1 MKFSTELHALA
12 TTRTDITE
20 FAHSE
25 GNNVMSWIGFKH
37 IMYLAEQGVLT
48 HFRNAGLGFR
58 RLFEEYGL
66 LIEVVANQGRILHAL
81 KLDEEVRIVVAPD
94 ARAASRLQF
103 DISMFVERAGK
114 PVKTYTGKVQVV
126 LHADRSLAMA
136 ALAEDLGALA
146 PYVTADGAPPAAAE
160 PAVRGDAVEAG
171 EATLHWTVTIPYFYC
186 HGNER
191 LKMAGYLRYMEEAD
205 ARFCQQQGIGVGKL
219 LQGRRWI
226 PAVPSARVRILA
238 PAFIDETLH
247 LEYRVREVVKT
258 LLYTCTMDAWV
269 ERDGGRVH
277 VATGEIV
284 HGYAEVLSRK
294 DWSMVNFSDDVLE
307 AIGA

>member
-1 MKFSTELHALA
+1 MKFSTELHTL
-12 TTRTDITE
+12 TTSVTELTE

-37 IMYLAEQGVLT
+37 IMYLAEQALLT
-48 HFRNAGLGFR
+48 HFRNADLGFR
-58 RLFEEYGL
+58 RLFEDYGL
-66 LIEVVANQGRILHAL
+66 LIEVVSNQGRILHAL
-81 KLDEEVRIVVAPD
+81 KLDEEVRITVKPD
-94 ARAASRLQF
+94 ARAASCLQF
-103 DISMFVERAGK
+103 DITMFVERAGK
-114 PVKTYTGKVQVV
+114 PVKTYTGKIQAV
-126 LHADRSLAMA
+126 LHADRSLAMP
-136 ALAEDLGALA
+136 ALADNYGALA
-146 PYVTADGAPPAAAE
+146 PYVTSDGAGSGESVVQAAE
-160 PAVRGDAVEAG
+160 PAP
-171 EATLHWTVTIPYFYC
+171 TLHWTVTIPYFYC

-205 ARFCQQQGIGVGKL
+205 ARFCQQQAIGVGKL

-226 PAVPSARVRILA
+226 PAVPSAKVRILA
-238 PAFIDETLH
+238 PAFIDEVLH
-247 LEYRVREVVKT
+247 LEYTVREVVKT
-258 LLYTCTMDAWV
+258 LLYTCSMNAYV
-269 ERDGGRVH
+269 ERDGRRVH